1 VTANAVNRREFLLF
15 KRVRGRRVA
24 ELSCERLFMRV
35 VDSQMVRG
43 SNVGSDDPPAGEPP
57 RVVDEITTHELFA
70 DLERELRGVDAVR
83 VVDAAWLTSA
93 ELRQRLDSV
102 LDEFRASGGRV
113 DTTGGPRSEPEHQ
126 RK

>member
-1 VTANAVNRREFLLF
+1 VNRREFLLF
-15 KRVRGRRVA
+15 KKVRGRHVA

-35 VDSQMVRG
+35 VDSQLMRG
-43 SNVGSDDPPAGEPP
+43 SNAGSNDPSAGEPP

-70 DLERELRGVDAVR
+70 GLERELRGVDIVR

-102 LDEFRASGGRV
+102 LDEFRAGGGRV
-113 DTTGGPRSEPEHQ
+113 DTTDGPRRS
-126 RK
+126 

>member
-1 VTANAVNRREFLLF
+1 LTSNAVNRREFLLF
-15 KRVRGRRVA
+15 KKVRGQRVA

-35 VDSQMVRG
+35 VDSQLTRG
-43 SNVGSDDPPAGEPP
+43 ANVGPDNPWAGEPP

-70 DLERELRGVDAVR
+70 DLERELRGVDVVR

-102 LDEFRASGGRV
+102 LDEFRAAGGRV
-113 DTTGGPRSEPEHQ
+113 DTADGPRSQPEQ
-126 RK
+126 QLE

>member
-1 VTANAVNRREFLLF
+1 M
-15 KRVRGRRVA
+15 A

-43 SNVGSDDPPAGEPP
+43 SNVGSDDTPAGEPP

-102 LDEFRASGGRV
+102 LDEFRAGGGRV
-113 DTTGGPRSEPEHQ
+113 DTTDGPRRS
-126 RK
+126 

>member
-1 VTANAVNRREFLLF
+1 VNRREFLSF
-15 KRVRGRRVA
+15 KRVRGQRVA

-35 VDSQMVRG
+35 VDSQLMRG
-43 SNVGSDDPPAGEPP
+43 SNVGADDPSAGEPP

-70 DLERELRGVDAVR
+70 HLERELRGVDIVR

-102 LDEFRASGGRV
+102 LDEFRAGGGRV
-113 DTTGGPRSEPEHQ
+113 DTAGGPRSAPEHQ
-126 RK
+126 LK